1 MTVNVNNIHGFNINV
16 VDAIKPRQYTATE
29 YLRNQPIFLKRLRS
43 ELDNELDSNTKIV
56 SMVDMQIV
64 NIEAQYH
71 ELTGREWDEV

>member
-29 YLRNQPIFLKRLRS
+29 YLRNQLIFLKRLR
-43 ELDNELDSNTKIV
+43 NELDSNTKIV

-71 ELTGREWDEV
+71 ELTEWDEV